1 MVKQAEKL
9 STREDLQDYAPYI
22 LVTLVAAAAYFL
34 LHGQVFD
41 GLLSLIGISSE
52 EATTTGAAFW
62 GYQIPAV
69 FVMAAVAIVFG
80 SYLETWPWK
89 TGALVLLGACG
100 FIFLA
105 TVLIRA
111 VTDITIDF
119 RPALMLSAAVF
130 LYAQLRRSSQ
140 KDRALFI
147 HDMAAAHRRVL
158 LQEVCENTYD
168 GILVADYEGN
178 IIYANKAVLTLFGY
192 SENELV
198 SRSLD
203 LLTPTITQ
211 GRIGREMMYYLEEA
225 KTQRSQVGPY
235 ETTGLRQDGSV
246 FSVDLVAG
254 VAYFKSDVD
263 NPLERRTQDRP
274 VYICNMRDVSARKK
288 MEEARHA
295 ALEQQVIAN
304 RAKSEFVANM
314 SHELRT
320 PLNAIIGFSEMLS
333 AAYFGDLTPKQ
344 DEYVKDIHF
353 SATHLLKL
361 INDILD
367 ISKIESGRMELQ
379 EEDMDVKEIVTA
391 CINLVQHRADEAEVT
406 VDTSWEAP
414 SHVLYADERK
424 LKQVLL
430 NLLSNAVKFTPSG
443 GHVQARSALDGDGS
457 FVIAVVDS
465 GVGIAED
472 DVERC
477 LAPFGQVDSGLDRK
491 YEGTGLGLPLTKSLV
506 EAHGGTLTLESSPG
520 VGTTVTVRL
529 PADRIRK
536 DEFAST
542 KTVGVA

>member
-1 MVKQAEKL
+1 
-9 STREDLQDYAPYI
+9 
-22 LVTLVAAAAYFL
+22 
-34 LHGQVFD
+34 
-41 GLLSLIGISSE
+41 
-52 EATTTGAAFW
+52 
-62 GYQIPAV
+62 
-69 FVMAAVAIVFG
+69 
-80 SYLETWPWK
+80 
-89 TGALVLLGACG
+89 
-100 FIFLA
+100 
-105 TVLIRA
+105 
-111 VTDITIDF
+111 
-119 RPALMLSAAVF
+119 
-130 LYAQLRRSSQ
+130 
-140 KDRALFI
+140 
-147 HDMAAAHRRVL
+147 MAAAHRRVL

-367 ISKIESGRMELQ
+367 ISKFESGRMELQ

-391 CINLVQHRADEAEVT
+391 CIKIQWTIV
-406 VDTSWEAP
+406 
-414 SHVLYADERK
+414 
-424 LKQVLL
+424 
-430 NLLSNAVKFTPSG
+430 
-443 GHVQARSALDGDGS
+443 
-457 FVIAVVDS
+457 
-465 GVGIAED
+465 
-472 DVERC
+472 
-477 LAPFGQVDSGLDRK
+477 
-491 YEGTGLGLPLTKSLV
+491 
-506 EAHGGTLTLESSPG
+506 
-520 VGTTVTVRL
+520 
-529 PADRIRK
+529 
-536 DEFAST
+536 
-542 KTVGVA
+542 